1 VLDAFGHVSMRH
13 PGDPGRYLLS
23 RSRSPALI
31 EPEDV
36 VEFTLNSEPVKPPTA
51 ANYAE
56 RVIHGCIYQARP
68 DVTAVVHHHAPA
80 VLPFCIA
87 GVPIAPVFHLGSA
100 AGEIVPFWNQHDEFG
115 DTNMLVV
122 EPEEG
127 QSLARAL
134 GPHAAVL
141 LNNHGA
147 VVVGRD
153 LRELVSRAIFMCQN
167 ADYQLKAHLLG
178 KVVTLT
184 PGETR
189 LASGLNALPNV
200 TNRTW
205 EYWTGR
211 LAKAGGS
218 PPRAAGSAKARPR
231 AASAKPAR
239 SRTKA
244 ASRGSRRKSK
254 AK

>member
-1 VLDAFGHVSMRH
+1 M
-13 PGDPGRYLLS
+13 
-23 RSRSPALI
+23 
-31 EPEDV
+31 
-36 VEFTLNSEPVKPPTA
+36 
-51 ANYAE
+51 
-56 RVIHGCIYQARP
+56 
-68 DVTAVVHHHAPA
+68 
-80 VLPFCIA
+80 
-87 GVPIAPVFHLGSA
+87 
-100 AGEIVPFWNQHDEFG
+100 
-115 DTNMLVV
+115 
-122 EPEEG
+122 
-127 QSLARAL
+127 
-134 GPHAAVL
+134 L
-141 LNNHGA
+141 LNNPGA

-211 LAKAGGS
+211 LAKAGGM
-218 PPRAAGSAKARPR
+218 PPRASGAAKARPR
-231 AASAKPAR
+231 AASAKPAG